1 LGEITPPLNGDIMKA
16 DKNFRLNKP
25 AKRVLATILDQE
37 QYTLYKKFAIE
48 GQIAKERARFSTKKE
63 KVSEE

>member
-1 LGEITPPLNGDIMKA
+1 MKA

-25 AKRVLATILDQE
+25 AKRVLATILNKDE
-37 QYTLYKKFAIE
+37 YTMYKKFAIE
-48 GQIAKERARFSTKKE
+48 GQIAKERARFATKKE

>member
-1 LGEITPPLNGDIMKA
+1 MKA

-25 AKRVLATILDQE
+25 SKRVLATILNQE
-37 QYTLYKKFAIE
+37 QYTLYKNFAIE
-48 GQIAKERARFSTKKE
+48 GQLAKERARFSTKKE

>member
-1 LGEITPPLNGDIMKA
+1 MKA

-25 AKRVLATILDQE
+25 AKRVLATILNQE

-48 GQIAKERARFSTKKE
+48 GQLAKERARFATKKE
-63 KVSEE
+63 KVSGE

>member
-1 LGEITPPLNGDIMKA
+1 MKA

>member
-1 LGEITPPLNGDIMKA
+1 MKA

-25 AKRVLATILDQE
+25 AKRVLATILNKDE
-37 QYTLYKKFAIE
+37 YTMYKKFAIE
-48 GQIAKERARFSTKKE
+48 SQIAKERARFSTKKE

>member
-1 LGEITPPLNGDIMKA
+1 MGGVISPLNGDIMKA
-16 DKNFRLNKP
+16 GKNFRLNKP
-25 AKRVLATILDQE
+25 AKRVLATILNKDE
-37 QYTLYKKFAIE
+37 YTMYKKFAIE